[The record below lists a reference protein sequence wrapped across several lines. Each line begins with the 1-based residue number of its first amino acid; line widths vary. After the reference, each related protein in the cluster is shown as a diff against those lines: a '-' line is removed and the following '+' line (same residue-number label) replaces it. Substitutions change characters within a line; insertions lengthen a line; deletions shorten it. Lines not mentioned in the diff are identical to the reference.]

1 MNDSKS
7 KNPMI
12 RAGIYNKEMS
22 LYSFIFHMIKE
33 GINKTTNKLRIST
46 NMPIIMT
53 QKSAKMNT

>member
-1 MNDSKS
+1 
-7 KNPMI
+7 MI